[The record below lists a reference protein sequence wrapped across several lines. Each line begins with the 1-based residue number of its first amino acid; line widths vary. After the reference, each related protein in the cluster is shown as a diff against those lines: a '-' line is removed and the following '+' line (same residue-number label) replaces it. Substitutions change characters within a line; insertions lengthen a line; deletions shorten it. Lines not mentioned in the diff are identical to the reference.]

1 MADLKE
7 EALNSSH
14 DFYHILGIASSAQE
28 PEIRRAY
35 RKTALKYHPDKVGND
50 QAALDKFHLLSIAY
64 EVLSD
69 QDVRQLY
76 DNARR
81 AREEKKE
88 RDAAYEGRRRALKEE
103 LERRESAGAGV
114 AGFKR
119 KREEAQEEEA
129 FKRELKRLAADG
141 ARRRKEREEML
152 RKEAQEEQEDEQVH
166 GEDTE
171 KAEVANTP
179 ATPVPVNEAS
189 DPSEMD
195 RTCKLRWLPST
206 NITTSDLKS
215 RFQRFGKIQDVVI
228 SAKPKK
234 IKIDGEKHRKEY
246 MTALIIFENI
256 VAASMAVREG
266 SRLGKEDADQAD
278 WGIFDGIDWA
288 SGKEPE
294 GLPKPPA
301 SNGSST
307 SKEKAAYNRWLFTK
321 GLEKA
326 QPALKGKPSFGSFKK
341 KPE

>member
-14 DFYHILGIASSAQE
+14 DFYDLLGIAPSSQE
-28 PEIRRAY
+28 SEIRRAY
-35 RKTALKYHPDKVGND
+35 RKTALKYHPDKVGDD

-103 LERRESAGAGV
+103 LERRESAGV

-129 FKRELKRLAADG
+129 FQRELKRLAADG

-152 RKEAQEEQEDEQVH
+152 RREAEDEQNREQR
-166 GEDTE
+166 EDAE
-171 KAEVANTP
+171 KAEVSDTP
-179 ATPVPVNEAS
+179 ATPAPVNEDS
-189 DPSEMD
+189 VPSEMH

-206 NITTSDLKS
+206 SITTSDLES

-228 SAKPKK
+228 SPKPKK
-234 IKIDGEKHRKEY
+234 IKVDGEKHRKEY

-266 SRLGKEDADQAD
+266 SRLVKEDTDRAD
-278 WGIFDGIDWA
+278 WGVFEGIDWA

-321 GLEKA
+321 GLEKTA
-326 QPALKGKPSFGSFKK
+326 LTLKGKPSFGSFKK

>member
-14 DFYHILGIASSAQE
+14 DFYGLLGIASSAQE
-28 PEIRRAY
+28 SEIRRAY

-103 LERRESAGAGV
+103 LERRERAGV

-129 FKRELKRLAADG
+129 FQRELKRLAADG

-152 RKEAQEEQEDEQVH
+152 RKEAQEEQDREQREDA
-166 GEDTE
+166 E
-171 KAEVANTP
+171 KAEVADTLAAP
-179 ATPVPVNEAS
+179 APVNEAS
-189 DPSEMD
+189 APSESD

-206 NITTSDLKS
+206 NITTSDLEA

-228 SAKPKK
+228 SPRPKK
-234 IKIDGEKHRKEY
+234 VKIDGEKHRKEY

-256 VAASMAVREG
+256 VAASMAVREA
-266 SRLGKEDADQAD
+266 SRLAIEDTDQAD
-278 WGIFDGIDWA
+278 WGIFHGIDWA

>member
-1 MADLKE
+1 MADLKD

-14 DFYHILGIASSAQE
+14 DFYDLLGIAPSAQE
-28 PEIRRAY
+28 SEIRRAY
-35 RKTALKYHPDKVGND
+35 RKTALKYHPDKVGSD

-64 EVLSD
+64 ELLSD
-69 QDVRQLY
+69 QEVRQLY

-103 LERRESAGAGV
+103 LERRESAGV

-129 FKRELKRLAADG
+129 FQRELKRLAADG

-152 RKEAQEEQEDEQVH
+152 RKEAQEEQEREQR
-166 GEDTE
+166 EDAE
-171 KAEVANTP
+171 KAEVAETP
-179 ATPVPVNEAS
+179 ATPGPVNETS
-189 DPSEMD
+189 VPSEMD
-195 RTCKLRWLPST
+195 RTCKLRWLPT
-206 NITTSDLKS
+206 INVTTSDLES
-215 RFQRFGKIQDVVI
+215 RFQRFGNIQDVVI
-228 SAKPKK
+228 SPKPKK
-234 IKIDGEKHRKEY
+234 IKVDGEKHRKEY
-246 MTALIIFENI
+246 MTALVIFENI

-266 SRLGKEDADQAD
+266 SRLAKEDTERAD
-278 WGIFDGIDWA
+278 WGIFEGIDWA

-301 SNGSST
+301 SNGRST